1 MPDTQRSAAPLSTTL
16 PSPPGPGSLPR
27 LVEGLRER
35 LTRVSPRPE
44 RFAVETVDALLEL
57 GESFRASDLHLVPLP
72 QQRLRVLYRIDG
84 VLHWAGE
91 LPQSGPN
98 IVARLKVLAELLTYQ
113 TDTPQEGRI
122 RSPRSDLETRVS
134 TFPTV
139 HGEKGVVRFFVGSGQ
154 YLLPPDLGYPS
165 DVLEWLLEQLRA
177 AQGLLLACG
186 PAGSGKTT
194 TLYAA
199 LRHLVQG
206 GPHPR
211 SLCTLEDPI
220 EALIDGAAQSAM
232 QPHLGFDY
240 ATALKSLMRQD
251 PEVIMVGEIRD
262 RETATTVFQ
271 ASLTGHLVL
280 STFHAGR
287 SVEAIGRLLD
297 MGLEPYVV
305 RSGLLGILTQR
316 LLRRRCDCQSPPLAS
331 SDAPADSPCPRC
343 GGSGYAGRLVLAET
357 FSPRPPAVSEAI
369 LRKLESDEIEAR
381 AIAAGFRPLRSQ
393 AQAALNARLT
403 TPEEVWRVLGTD
415 RPLPA

>member
-1 MPDTQRSAAPLSTTL
+1 MTETKPSTDTPATGQT
-16 PSPPGPGSLPR
+16 GSLPQ
-27 LVEGLRER
+27 LVDALRER
-35 LTRVSPRPE
+35 LARVSPRPE
-44 RFAVETVDALLEL
+44 KFAVETVNELLAL
-57 GESFRASDLHLVPLP
+57 GETFRASDLHLVPLP

-98 IVARLKVLAELLTYQ
+98 IVARLKILAELLTYQ

-139 HGEKGVVRFFVGSGQ
+139 HGEKGVVRFCVGSGR
-154 YLLPPDLGYPS
+154 YLLPGDLGYPP
-165 DVLEWLLEQLRA
+165 DVLHWLGENLKA
-177 AQGLLLACG
+177 VQGLLLVCG

-199 LRHLVQG
+199 LRHLVQA
-206 GPHPR
+206 GPHAR

-220 EALIDGAAQSAM
+220 EALLDGAAQSAM

-297 MGLEPYVV
+297 MGIEPYVV

-316 LLRRRCDCQSPPLAS
+316 LLRRRCGCRD
-331 SDAPADSPCPRC
+331 SDRPKIAGLSVCSEC
-343 GGSGYAGRLVLAET
+343 GGSGYAGRLVIAET
-357 FSPRPPAVSEAI
+357 FSPRAVSVSDSI
-369 LRKLESDEIEAR
+369 LKKLETDEIESRAVAAGLKTLQAR
-381 AIAAGFRPLRSQ
+381 ADEAVAAG
-393 AQAALNARLT
+393 LT
-403 TPEEVWRVLGTD
+403 TREEVWRVLGGGDTD
-415 RPLPA
+415 PGL